1 MLTHIKLS
9 VYQFLLVN
17 HLNFGSGVL
26 MSKPKFVLS
35 RSKLLEQYD
44 KIKHIGTVSYSVKTN
59 PIATQILEKET
70 DCMFCIHT
78 EHELHHVKDTSRI
91 WFLAEAWTEHDI
103 KKLFKL
109 GIRNFAVNNKNDLHK
124 LLQFIDVYP
133 EKINLLLRMKLREHS
148 IFTEKYF
155 VFGFDS
161 KTVNELVKKL
171 RKNKKINKLGV
182 HFHRKSEN
190 VGEWFL
196 KYELSNAL
204 TEETLQA
211 IDIMNIGG
219 GLPIKYKNIS
229 DNALSGIFEKIQEL
243 KKWLSNYSIEIITEP
258 GRFLCGPAVKLVTN
272 IININGKNITVNA
285 SVYNTAMDTLIV
297 PHRLLV
303 EGEREHKKEDIK
315 EYTIKGSTPC
325 NLDMFRYSVFL
336 PEVEVGDQII
346 FENAGA
352 YAFAT
357 EFCNLPKLE
366 TEIID

>member
-1 MLTHIKLS
+1 MT
-9 VYQFLLVN
+9 
-17 HLNFGSGVL
+17 LNA
-26 MSKPKFVLS
+26 KFVLS
-35 RSKLLEQYD
+35 RSKLLEQYN
-44 KIKHIGTVSYSVKTN
+44 KITDIGTVSYSVKTN
-59 PIATQILEKET
+59 PIAAQILEKET

-78 EHELHHVKDTSRI
+78 ENELEYVKDTKRI
-91 WFLAEAWTEHDI
+91 WFLAESWTLEQI
-103 KKLFKL
+103 EKLYSL
-109 GIRNFAVNNKNDLHK
+109 GIRNFAIHNKNDLNK
-124 LLQFIDVYP
+124 LIEFMEHVE

-161 KTVNELVKKL
+161 KTVNELIPGL
-171 RKNKKINKLGV
+171 KNNDKINKLGI

-190 VGEWFL
+190 VGEWSL

-204 TEETLQA
+204 TKETLKA

-229 DNALSGIFEKIQEL
+229 DIAITNILKKIQEL
-243 KKWLSNYSIEIITEP
+243 KQWLSEYNIEIITEP
-258 GRFLCGPAVKLVTN
+258 GRFLSGPAIELVTR
-272 IININGKNITVNA
+272 IINLDNKTITVNA
-285 SVYNTAMDTLIV
+285 SIYNTAMDTLIV

-303 EGEREHKKEDIK
+303 KGEREHKSEDIK

-336 PEVEVGDQII
+336 PEMEIGDEII

-352 YAFAT
+352 YNFAT
-357 EFCNLPKLE
+357 LFCNLSKLE